1 MEPRHRTILFYYK
14 AKRKKEK
21 ERGTEQMNAQTIEGK
36 ERSCGY
42 SSVQVRCSSRGRQ
55 QLGKVHAR
63 ILKCSS
69 ESCNIIYKQ
78 MNSINCLT
86 NITECSKKISVILT
100 CIFIIINE
108 QNEAPAA
115 A

>member
-1 MEPRHRTILFYYK
+1 
-14 AKRKKEK
+14 
-21 ERGTEQMNAQTIEGK
+21 MNTQTIEGK
-36 ERSCGY
+36 ERSCGC

-55 QLGKVHAR
+55 RLGKVHAR

-78 MNSINCLT
+78 MNSINCL
-86 NITECSKKISVILT
+86 KKYHGMFEKNLRDT
-100 CIFIIINE
+100 KCIFIIINE
-108 QNEAPAA
+108 KNEAPAA